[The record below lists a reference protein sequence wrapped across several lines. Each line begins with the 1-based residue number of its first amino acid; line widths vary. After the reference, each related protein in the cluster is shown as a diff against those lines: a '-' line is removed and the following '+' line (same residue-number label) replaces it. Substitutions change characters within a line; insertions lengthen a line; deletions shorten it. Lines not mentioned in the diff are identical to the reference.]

1 MITQISQGASGGG
14 VDTDEKSK
22 VSSNDTTAGYLNGKL
37 VAGTNVTFTENNDG
51 GNETLTIAAAG
62 GVTGFTGS
70 QNTASPNN
78 TVNAS
83 RLLVDAASTD
93 ADFVIEP
100 KGAGAILA
108 ELPDGA
114 APAGNKRG
122 LVAVDFQRQRDTA
135 VQVASG
141 IRSFIGNGY
150 GNRASGI
157 ESTVVNGNG
166 NIASGSNSTICG
178 GASNTADNSGAAVVA
193 GNTNTASATNSIVGS
208 GQSNVINSS
217 RNYAFIGGGQSNTIS
232 TAGTHQVIAGGQSN
246 TASATHAAVLGGST
260 NTANSSYSAVIGGL
274 RNTASST
281 YATAAGGSD
290 NTASGTYSI
299 VLGGENNTASGG
311 ISVASGFRAVADA
324 WGMRSHSAGRFA
336 SDGDAQV
343 QEMVLRVQTT
353 SAAQGELTA
362 DATAWTTS
370 NTMQVPTDGALAFDI
385 LIVARRTDANN
396 ECAAW
401 TIRGC
406 IDNNAGTVAFVG
418 TPTETI
424 LGDDSGGA
432 WDVAVD
438 VDASQ
443 RLRVLC
449 LGQTGKTINWVA
461 HVRAVRVVG

>member
-51 GNETLTIAAAG
+51 GNETLTIAASG

-93 ADFVIEP
+93 ADAVLQP

-108 ELPDGA
+108 QLPDGTA
-114 APAGNKRG
+114 TAGNKRG
-122 LVAVDFQRQRDTA
+122 FHAVDFQKLRDTA
-135 VQVASG
+135 TQVASG
-141 IRSFIGNGY
+141 IRSFVGAGY
-150 GNRASGI
+150 GNRVS
-157 ESTVVNGNG
+157 STDAAV
-166 NIASGSNSTICG
+166 CG
-178 GASNTADNSGAAVVA
+178 GYLNHASNTYSVIAGGSSNAASGDTSAIL
-193 GNTNTASATNSIVGS
+193 GGSTNTASGQRSSVVGGISNSC
-208 GQSNVINSS
+208 Q
-217 RNYAFIGGGQSNTIS
+217 RQDAFIGGGQSNTIS

-246 TASATHAAVLGGST
+246 TASSNWTAILGGNT
-260 NTANSSYSAVIGGL
+260 NA
-274 RNTASST
+274 ASNT
-281 YATAAGGSD
+281 YAVVTGGAD
-290 NTASGTYSI
+290 NTASGAYSI
-299 VLGGENNTASGG
+299 VLSGANNTASGQFG
-311 ISVASGFRAVADA
+311 VASGHRSVADTY
-324 WGMRSHSAGRFA
+324 GMRSHASGRFA
-336 SDGDAQV
+336 ANGDAQV
-343 QEMVLRVQTT
+343 QEMVLRTQTT
-353 SAAQGELTA
+353 SSAQGELTA
-362 DATAWTTS
+362 DAAAWTTS

-406 IDNNAGTVAFVG
+406 IDNNGGTVAFVG

-424 LGDDSGGA
+424 LGDDSGGV
-432 WDVAVD
+432 WDVGVD

-449 LGQTGKTINWVA
+449 VGQTGKTINWVA

>member
-1 MITQISQGASGGG
+1 MISPTSFGGAGGGG

-150 GNRASGI
+150 GNRASGL
-157 ESTVVNGNG
+157 ESTVVNGSS

-178 GASNTADNSGAAVVA
+178 GSTNTADNSGAAVVA
-193 GNTNTASATNSIVGS
+193 GSNNTASGIYSIVGA
-208 GQSNVINSS
+208 GGSNNINSS
-217 RNYAFIGGGQSNTIS
+217 RNYTVIGGGQSNTIS
-232 TAGTHQVIAGGQSN
+232 TAGTHQVIGGGQSNSADATHASVVGGNANFASGNYSSVIGGQSN
-246 TASATHAAVLGGST
+246 TANGSH
-260 NTANSSYSAVIGGL
+260 
-274 RNTASST
+274 ST
-281 YATAAGGSD
+281 VAGG
-290 NTASGTYSI
+290 T
-299 VLGGENNTASGG
+299 NNTASGLYS
-311 ISVASGFRAVADA
+311 IASGSRALANIE
-324 WGMRSHSAGRFA
+324 GMRSHASGRFA
-336 SDGDAQV
+336 ANGDAQV
-343 QEMVLRVQTT
+343 QEMVVRVQTT

-362 DATAWTTS
+362 DGAAWTTT

-385 LIVARRTDANN
+385 LMVARRTDANN

-418 TPTETI
+418 TPTTTS
-424 LGDDSGGA
+424 LGDDSAGA
-432 WDVAVD
+432 WSVAADTEAGSV
-438 VDASQ
+438 
-443 RLRVLC
+443 RLRVLA
-449 LGQTGKTINWVA
+449 LGQASKTINWVA
-461 HVRAVRVVG
+461 HIRATRVVG